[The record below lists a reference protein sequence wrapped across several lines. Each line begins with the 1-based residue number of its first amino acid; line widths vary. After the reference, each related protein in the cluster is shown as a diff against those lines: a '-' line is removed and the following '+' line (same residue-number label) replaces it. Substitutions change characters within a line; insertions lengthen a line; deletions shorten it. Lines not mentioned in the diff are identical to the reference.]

1 MKTLSIILHKTYFWL
16 LLFLSSTFSSAE
28 NPLSIARNTSLE
40 IDALMQAEYTKLGI
54 TPQPLLNDSA
64 FLRRAYVSILG
75 RIPRAE
81 ESKAFLS
88 DSTESKRHELI
99 DSLIDSPGFQ
109 HNIFYMFADMLR
121 LKTHHER
128 AGASW
133 HLWLKDAVEQNIPYD
148 KMVYAMLSAEGHARD
163 NPAVGYYLRDRNMLL
178 DNVSNTVQIFLG
190 TQIGCAQCHDDPFED
205 TTQLD
210 YYQLAAFSGQTRYN
224 HSDIA
229 QKRIQKLNTQL
240 REKQP
245 AETTI
250 SRKKA
255 RKKQRRA
262 SPELKEITQLFRQ
275 FRRSEITSSP
285 DKKLRL
291 PHDYP
296 YNDAKPNDVVE
307 PHTLFGKMPDLENYE
322 NSKTAF
328 AAWVT
333 SRENPMFTKTIV
345 NRLWAQ
351 VFGYGLA
358 EPLDAW
364 TSSTKASHPETLA
377 MLQKVMHV
385 TDFDVKET
393 LRVMYHTALFQRQVA
408 PEEIEL
414 GKAHTFHGPV
424 LRRLSAE
431 EIYDSY
437 LTIEHGNLDPKQNTN
452 ITETLEEQYKYIDFV
467 RQAPLEKVMEMSKNY
482 QAYEEQRYALQTK
495 RNKIRLSH
503 EKAKSSNDPAEIKRT
518 RALLQAVAKESK
530 ELTNQSTYTKAVIAL
545 TQPVLRTPYPKT
557 PLRASELPAPYRPNS
572 LLKQFG
578 SSDRETPDASHT
590 KANIPQVLSIFNGQA
605 IERIAD
611 RKGRLSQII
620 RQADSPKDR
629 LDALF
634 LSIYSSYPTERERT
648 DLLPLMDSPLDT
660 ATLVRAMLTSK
671 RFLFLQ

>member
-1 MKTLSIILHKTYFWL
+1 MQTFSTTLQKACCCLVL
-16 LLFLSSTFSSAE
+16 LLNSFLSHAE
-28 NPLSIARNTSLE
+28 SPHALARNTSLE
-40 IDALMQAEYTKLGI
+40 IDALMETEYSRLGI
-54 TPQPLLNDSA
+54 TPRPLLNDSA

-75 RIPRAE
+75 RIPTAE
-81 ESKAFLS
+81 ESKVFLS
-88 DSTESKRHELI
+88 DSTESKRHELV

-109 HNIFYMFADMLR
+109 HKIFYMFADMLR

-133 HLWLKDAVEQNIPYD
+133 HLWLKDAIEQNLPYD
-148 KMVYAMLSAEGHARD
+148 KMVYAMLSAEGHVRD
-163 NPAVGYYLRDRNMLL
+163 NPAVGYYLRDRSMLL
-178 DNVSNTVQIFLG
+178 DNVSNSVQVFLG

-229 QKRIQKLNTQL
+229 QKRLAELHSQL

-262 SPELKEITQLFRQ
+262 SPKLKEITQLFRQ

-307 PHTLFGKMPDLENYE
+307 PHTLFGKMPDLEKHE

-333 SRENPMFTKTIV
+333 SRENPMFTKAIV

-364 TSSTKASHPETLA
+364 SSSTKASHPETLA
-377 MLQKVMHV
+377 MLQKVMHI

-393 LRVMYHTALFQRQVA
+393 MRVIYHTALFQREVA
-408 PEEIEL
+408 LEEIEL
-414 GKAHTFHGPV
+414 GIAHPFHGPV

-431 EIYDSY
+431 EIHDSY
-437 LTIEHGNLDPKQNTN
+437 LTIEHGNLDHKKNTN
-452 ITETLEEQYKYIDFV
+452 IAKTLEEQYKYIDFV

-482 QAYEEQRYALQTK
+482 QAYEKQRYALQSK

-503 EKAKSSNDPAEIKRT
+503 EKAKSRNDSAEIKRT
-518 RALLQAVAKESK
+518 RALLQTVAKEFK

-545 TQPVLRTPYPKT
+545 TQPTLRTPYPKA
-557 PLRASELPAPYRPNS
+557 PLRASELPAPYRPNT

-590 KANIPQVLSIFNGQA
+590 KANIPQVLSVFNGQA

-611 RKGRLSQII
+611 RKGRLSQMI
-620 RQADSPKDR
+620 RQADSARDR

-634 LSIYSSYPTERERT
+634 LSIYSSYPTEKERT
-648 DLLPLMDSPLDT
+648 DLLPLMESPLDT